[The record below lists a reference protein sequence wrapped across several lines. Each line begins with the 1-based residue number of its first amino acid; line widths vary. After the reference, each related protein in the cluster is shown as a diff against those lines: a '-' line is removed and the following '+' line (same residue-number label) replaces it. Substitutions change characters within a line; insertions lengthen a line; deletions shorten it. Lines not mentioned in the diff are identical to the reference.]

1 VPSEEFARLDAQKK
15 TWIGWDRDQLIR
27 TFGQPQVMNGGG
39 ADERLGFD
47 VVGCTVSV
55 HLING
60 VVTSAE
66 VFAPWP
72 K

>member
-1 VPSEEFARLDAQKK
+1 MPSEEFLRLDAQKS

-27 TFGQPQVMNGGG
+27 TFGQPQVANGGS

-47 VVGCTVSV
+47 VNGCTVSV